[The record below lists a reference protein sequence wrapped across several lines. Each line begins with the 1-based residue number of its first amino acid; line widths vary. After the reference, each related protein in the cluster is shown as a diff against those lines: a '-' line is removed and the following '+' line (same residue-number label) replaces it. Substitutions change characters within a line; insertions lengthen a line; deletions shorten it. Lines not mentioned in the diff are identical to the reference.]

1 MARKTKT
8 AKIDFEINDEE
19 SGIIDDGNGVR
30 SALIKEFDLNNMHP
44 IDTNDLKS
52 ASKIVVIG
60 KPKCFALGTKCMLYT
75 GESKNVEDIMPG
87 DILMGDDS
95 TPRTVLQTCKGRQE
109 MFDIIFVKQDTC
121 IEKYTVN
128 LDHILVLACIGYKGN
143 EKGSII
149 EISVKDYLEKDQDWK
164 NSFRLLKA
172 KVEFNN
178 ENSNKLPLDPY
189 TLGTKLGEMILA
201 DMSNNIDKRTE
212 YDDYFGKIN
221 NRHIPLIYKA
231 NSSKNRLE
239 LLAGLLDIN
248 GNCDYKS
255 YHILCNNE
263 QLINDIIWLARS
275 LGFAA
280 YKELTGLY
288 LYGDIKSIPCKY
300 HNKQLQENT
309 YDVLLHKFTVSSI
322 GEGNYYGFTLDGN
335 HRFLSGSFDILR
347 NTGKSTLIENI
358 MLYKS
363 HICPIAQI
371 ASGTEQENGFY
382 KRISTDTTIFD
393 KFDMKC
399 TENFIKRQKIARQYL
414 PNPWALKIDDDVTD
428 DPTVMKKPLM
438 QGMFKRGRH
447 WNMIYI
453 LALQYPMDIPTAIRS
468 CVDYVFILSTNIL
481 SDRKR
486 IYENLPFGSLLSF
499 QDFCD
504 ILDGITED
512 HTALVLDNMVESNK
526 IEDRLFYFKAD
537 PTKVPKDWKFGSQD
551 AWDCCEE
558 RMDPNYTP
566 SIL

>member
-19 SGIIDDGNGVR
+19 SGIIDDGTGKR
-30 SALIKEFDLNNMHP
+30 AALIKEFDLNNMHP

-60 KPKCFALGTKCMLYT
+60 KPK
-75 GESKNVEDIMPG
+75 
-87 DILMGDDS
+87 
-95 TPRTVLQTCKGRQE
+95 
-109 MFDIIFVKQDTC
+109 
-121 IEKYTVN
+121 
-128 LDHILVLACIGYKGN
+128 
-143 EKGSII
+143 
-149 EISVKDYLEKDQDWK
+149 
-164 NSFRLLKA
+164 
-172 KVEFNN
+172 
-178 ENSNKLPLDPY
+178 
-189 TLGTKLGEMILA
+189 
-201 DMSNNIDKRTE
+201 
-212 YDDYFGKIN
+212 
-221 NRHIPLIYKA
+221 
-231 NSSKNRLE
+231 
-239 LLAGLLDIN
+239 
-248 GNCDYKS
+248 
-255 YHILCNNE
+255 
-263 QLINDIIWLARS
+263 
-275 LGFAA
+275 
-280 YKELTGLY
+280 
-288 LYGDIKSIPCKY
+288 
-300 HNKQLQENT
+300 
-309 YDVLLHKFTVSSI
+309 
-322 GEGNYYGFTLDGN
+322 
-335 HRFLSGSFDILR
+335 
-347 NTGKSTLIENI
+347 TGKSTLIENI

-486 IYENLPFGSLLSF
+486 IYENLPFGSLVSF

-504 ILDGITED
+504 ILDGVTED

-551 AWDCCEE
+551 AWDCHEE